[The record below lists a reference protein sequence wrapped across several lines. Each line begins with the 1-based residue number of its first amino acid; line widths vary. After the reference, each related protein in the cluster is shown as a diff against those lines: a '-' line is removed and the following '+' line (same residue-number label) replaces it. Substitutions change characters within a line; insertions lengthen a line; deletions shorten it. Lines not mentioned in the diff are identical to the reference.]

1 MSVSAVYP
9 RRWVPASNSGRRELR
24 LSNASPS
31 GATAESDTL
40 LRQALVPRISV
51 LLAATGRY
59 VLVASKEAWL
69 TQKVSILGSAVH
81 GSAGTGGPRLG
92 FQDFASR
99 ARLHRR
105 VTVCSAG
112 QARVAENDGLGTSS
126 SAQLA
131 GSWLAL
137 GGAGTLLVAKGERR
151 RRRRRSSLQCST
163 AVHSFVLA
171 FAGPPLAR
179 GALTLTHGGP
189 LRSRAEL
196 GPGPAVHPIGS
207 LSPRGAA

>member
-40 LRQALVPRISV
+40 LRQALVPRTSV

-81 GSAGTGGPRLG
+81 GSTGTGGPRLG
-92 FQDFASR
+92 FKTSPVERACTGESQCVRLDKRVLPKMTDF
-99 ARLHRR
+99 
-105 VTVCSAG
+105 
-112 QARVAENDGLGTSS
+112 GTSS

>member
-40 LRQALVPRISV
+40 LRQALVPRTSV

-81 GSAGTGGPRLG
+81 GSAFKTSPVERACTGESQCVRLDKRVLPKMT
-92 FQDFASR
+92 DF
-99 ARLHRR
+99 
-105 VTVCSAG
+105 
-112 QARVAENDGLGTSS
+112 GTSS

>member
-40 LRQALVPRISV
+40 LRQALVPRTSV

-112 QARVAENDGLGTSS
+112 QARVAENDGLRNIQQRSVGR
-126 SAQLA
+126 Q
-131 GSWLAL
+131 L
-137 GGAGTLLVAKGERR
+137 GGAGTLLAKGERR

>member
-112 QARVAENDGLGTSS
+112 QARVAENDGLRNIQQRSVGR
-126 SAQLA
+126 Q
-131 GSWLAL
+131 L
-137 GGAGTLLVAKGERR
+137 GGAGTLLAKGEGR

-207 LSPRGAA
+207 LRPRGAA